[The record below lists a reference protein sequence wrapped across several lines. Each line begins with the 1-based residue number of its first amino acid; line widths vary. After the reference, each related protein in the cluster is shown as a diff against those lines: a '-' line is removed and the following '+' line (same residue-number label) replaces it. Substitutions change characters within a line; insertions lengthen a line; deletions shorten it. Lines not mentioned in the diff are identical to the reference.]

1 MQRFFITL
9 LCLCLLSLS
18 LALPHAGFETVNTAI
33 GPFTGHRARKA
44 ALVWEYL
51 GIPYAEA
58 PVGELRFAA
67 PRVYAATVPQNAS
80 RFVSN

>member
-18 LALPHAGFETVNTAI
+18 LALPHAGFETADTAN
-33 GPFTGHRARKA
+33 GPITGHRAPKA
-44 ALVWEYL
+44 ARVWEYL

-58 PVGELRFAA
+58 PVGELRFVA
-67 PRVYAATVPQNAS
+67 PRVCAATVPRNAS
-80 RFVSN
+80 KFVGN